1 MFLLGVEEGA
11 FVGCDEN
18 FSKSLGAP
26 VGPAV
31 EKNDTIERHFK
42 SETYGIFPTIKEKL
56 SGLINNNCS

>member
-31 EKNDTIERHFK
+31 EKMIPLRDILNQRHMGSFQQ
-42 SETYGIFPTIKEKL
+42 
-56 SGLINNNCS
+56 